1 MKAKPDPCS
10 YSMSE
15 VSDVKFRRCAT
26 DHRSDAGGSTKL
38 GLRGAFRRR
47 AWNAVLGGLVVAS
60 LAACS
65 LPKAQP
71 DLTRYF
77 LLNEV
82 THEVAVAEVVG
93 EPPRIVLR
101 QVIVP
106 EYLRGRIMQVRVAD
120 NELRFI
126 DAARWAEP
134 LESGL
139 TRVLREDLAQRPARV
154 RVVARGA
161 DEHEFDVAVNLRR
174 CEGVLPAGLARLAAR
189 IEIFATGVDAKLVAQ
204 EDFTFDVPGWNG
216 TDYGEL
222 AKKLSEAADAL
233 AERIVMLL
241 PAQKA

>member
-1 MKAKPDPCS
+1 MKESDPINMKPKPDPS
-10 YSMSE
+10 YPAAC
-15 VSDVKFRRCAT
+15 DVN
-26 DHRSDAGGSTKL
+26 DAGTSGRRVL
-38 GLRGAFRRR
+38 MGLKNFGRRR
-47 AWNAVLGGLVVAS
+47 PGGIVAAGMLVA
-60 LAACS
+60 LTACS
-65 LPKAQP
+65 LPQAQP

-82 THEVAVAEVVG
+82 THEAGVAEVVG

-101 QVIVP
+101 PVIVP

-126 DAARWAEP
+126 DVARWAEP

-154 RVVARGA
+154 RVVARGV

-174 CEGVLPAGLARLAAR
+174 CEGVVPAGLARLAAR
-189 IEIFATGVDAKLVAQ
+189 IEIFSNATDPTLVAQ
-204 EDFTFDVPGWNG
+204 EDFTFDVPNWDGS
-216 TDYGEL
+216 DYGML

-233 AERIVMLL
+233 AERIVTLL
-241 PAQKA
+241 PPAAKK

>member
-1 MKAKPDPCS
+1 MKDMQLPDRLEPSADVRRVASGNGAADNVECS
-10 YSMSE
+10 
-15 VSDVKFRRCAT
+15 V
-26 DHRSDAGGSTKL
+26 
-38 GLRGAFRRR
+38 RR
-47 AWNAVLGGLVVAS
+47 ASPVATIRRGLGAIVGISFLVG

-65 LPKAQP
+65 LPEAQP

-82 THEVAVAEVVG
+82 THEAAVTEVVG

-101 QVIVP
+101 PVIVP

-126 DAARWAEP
+126 DVARWAEP
-134 LESGL
+134 LEAGL
-139 TRVLREDLAQRPARV
+139 TRVLREDLAQRPSRV

-174 CEGVLPAGLARLAAR
+174 CEGVVPAGLARLAAR
-189 IEIFATGVDAKLVAQ
+189 IEIFSTGMTPELVAQ
-204 EDFTFDVPGWNG
+204 EDFMYDVPGWDG
-216 TDYGEL
+216 ADYGEL

-233 AERIVMLL
+233 AERIVTLL
-241 PAQKA
+241 PATKSES